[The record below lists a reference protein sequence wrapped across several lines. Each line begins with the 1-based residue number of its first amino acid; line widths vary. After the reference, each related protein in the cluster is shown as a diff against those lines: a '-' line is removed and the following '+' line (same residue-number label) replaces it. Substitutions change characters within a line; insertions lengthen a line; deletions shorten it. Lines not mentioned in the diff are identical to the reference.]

1 MQVLLA
7 ALAVGIAVTAIALP
21 LLRGVN
27 ESRVD
32 PVREELEIA
41 KQAKYREL
49 RDAELDYRAG
59 KLTEDEWRETD
70 SDLRREALA
79 ILSRMDRA
87 GDRLN

>member
-59 KLTEDEWRETD
+59 KLTEEEWRETD
-70 SDLRREALA
+70 GDLRREALA

-87 GDRLN
+87 DDALN